1 MRWLLSIVVIKM
13 AEFALKIVTPEGLR
27 HDGMAEKLVV
37 RTTAGDV
44 AILPGHINYIAPLGM
59 GQTTVTVQGKKRHG
73 ACIGGMVSVVD
84 GKVTLVPASFE
95 WAEDIDT
102 DRAQRSEQRAK
113 AVMENTDSS
122 ATDLKLASA
131 RLKRALIRQHV
142 AAHKPK

>member
-1 MRWLLSIVVIKM
+1 MKWWINGTVIKM

-27 HDGMAEKLVV
+27 YDGMAERLVV

-44 AILPGHINYIAPLGM
+44 AILPGHINYVAPLGM
-59 GQTTVTVQGKKRHG
+59 GEATLTLAGKKRHG
-73 ACIGGMVSVVD
+73 ACMGGMVSVVE

-102 DRAQRSEQRAK
+102 ARAQRSQERAEGII
-113 AVMENTDSS
+113 ENTDSS
-122 ATDLKLASA
+122 ETDLKLASA